1 MAQHPRSLW
10 CCRCFCHAGLFIIS
24 IIIMALSSLFPVV
37 VVECLSSSS
46 SRSFPRTWVP
56 MASTVELN
64 PQRPNAVTF
73 QGRDFIVYSPDTTN
87 SSSSKTAVT
96 TTPATSTS
104 WVVCDAVCPHR
115 LAPLSEGRIT
125 PTGHLEC
132 AYHGWTFNQQGS
144 CIAIP
149 QATPELQTKFCAAC
163 RLRTYPVRVV
173 KNIIWTWP
181 WSEDQDASARTKTAT
196 TTTTAVEDPQTFLA
210 GVLDDCNTYT
220 RELPYSYETLL
231 ENIVDP
237 SHVPFAHNG
246 LQGTRAD
253 AIPVNLTISS
263 NITAGGFMF
272 DFADR
277 TGKRVRRGT
286 GEFRA
291 PFVIQYN
298 TKFDV
303 PTAVK
308 GAKASPRTVNPGVF
322 NLTVI
327 CTPTRPGWS
336 RVRKVD
342 RFRDGKRAFF
352 IAHALYRSWSKTT
365 TT

>member
-1 MAQHPRSLW
+1 MTPHPRSLW
-10 CCRCFCHAGLFIIS
+10 CCRCCHAGLFIV
-24 IIIMALSSLFPVV
+24 IIMASLFPVV
-37 VVECLSSSS
+37 VVESLSSS

-64 PQRPNAVTF
+64 PQRPNSVTF
-73 QGRDFIVYSPDTTN
+73 QGRDYVVYSPDT
-87 SSSSKTAVT
+87 SSSSKATLT
-96 TTPATSTS
+96 TTTSTTSS

-125 PTGHLEC
+125 EAGHLEC

-181 WSEDQDASARTKTAT
+181 WSEDEQVNDASSTARTTRTAT
-196 TTTTAVEDPQTFLA
+196 DDPQTFLA

-237 SHVPFAHNG
+237 SHVPFAHHG

-263 NITAGGFMF
+263 NITASGFTF

-291 PFVIQYN
+291 PYVIQYN

-308 GAKASPRTVNPGVF
+308 GAKASPRTVDPGVF

-327 CTPTRPGWS
+327 CTPSRPGWS
-336 RVRKVD
+336 RVRKLWIVSAMEH
-342 RFRDGKRAFF
+342 G
-352 IAHALYRSWSKTT
+352 IV
-365 TT
+365 